1 MQKSSSSTPEKYLTE
16 LIPLAC
22 AGDLSAS
29 GTATSGYYRSVA
41 AADKASR
48 EMHRLLVAAMLFVGV
63 LVGSLWPSLGNAYT
77 GTNWFDD
84 DAAMHSSGS
93 PSIRINLS
101 EQKAYF
107 YKGSRLVGVSNVSSG
122 KAGFR
127 TSAGHFRVLA
137 KRPNHRSTIYG
148 SYVDR
153 STGRVVK
160 ADVDT
165 RKHRRP
171 PGTYYR
177 GAKMNHYIRFNGGIG
192 LHASG
197 HVPRYPASHGCVR
210 MPPHMAQKFFQYAR
224 VGMPV
229 RVSY

>member
-1 MQKSSSSTPEKYLTE
+1 MQRRLSSTRESHSHDSVPLLHWRGCPVVTTANTLNME
-16 LIPLAC
+16 LPRQPLRRNLMAV
-22 AGDLSAS
+22 L
-29 GTATSGYYRSVA
+29 
-41 AADKASR
+41 
-48 EMHRLLVAAMLFVGV
+48 MLLVGT
-63 LVGSLWPSLGNAYT
+63 LVGSLWPTLTQANSGA
-77 GTNWFDD
+77 NWFDD
-84 DAAMHSSGS
+84 QAAMSSSGS
-93 PSIRINLS
+93 PSIHINLS

-107 YKGSRLVGVSNVSSG
+107 YKGGRLVGVSLVSSG
-122 KAGFR
+122 KQGFR
-127 TSAGHFRVLA
+127 TSPGKFRVLA
-137 KRPNHRSTIYG
+137 KRPNHRSSIYG

-153 STGRVVK
+153 NTGRVVK

-210 MPPHMAQKFFQYAR
+210 MPPHMARKFYQYSR

-229 RVSY
+229 TVSY

>member
-1 MQKSSSSTPEKYLTE
+1 MQNRVE
-16 LIPLAC
+16 LRCREAARNPSITTADYGGGAGQRVDVGAEAYWLSCIKGLLLLLCLLLA
-22 AGDLSAS
+22 LP
-29 GTATSGYYRSVA
+29 A
-41 AADKASR
+41 AANSGA
-48 EMHRLLVAAMLFVGV
+48 
-63 LVGSLWPSLGNAYT
+63 
-77 GTNWFDD
+77 NWFDD
-84 DAAMHSSGS
+84 AAAASSSGS

-107 YKGSRLVGVSNVSSG
+107 YKGSRLVGVSFISSG
-122 KAGFR
+122 KRGFS
-127 TSAGHFRVLA
+127 TSPGKFRVLA
-137 KRPNHRSTIYG
+137 KRPNHRSSIYG

-165 RKHRRP
+165 RRHRRP
-171 PGTYYR
+171 AGTYYR
-177 GAKMNHYIRFNGGIG
+177 GAKMNYYIRFNGGVG

-210 MPPHMAQKFFQYAR
+210 MPPHMARKFFQYAR

-229 RVSY
+229 SVSY

>member
-1 MQKSSSSTPEKYLTE
+1 MK
-16 LIPLAC
+16 
-22 AGDLSAS
+22 
-29 GTATSGYYRSVA
+29 VA
-41 AADKASR
+41 AQPRGRS
-48 EMHRLLVAAMLFVGV
+48 LIAAFMLFVGT
-63 LVGSLWPSLGNAYT
+63 LVGSLWPTLVDAHT
-77 GTNWFDD
+77 GANWFDD
-84 DAAMHSSGS
+84 QAAMSSSGS
-93 PSIRINLS
+93 PSIHINLS

-107 YKGSRLVGVSNVSSG
+107 YKGGRLVGVSLVSSG
-122 KAGFR
+122 KQGFR
-127 TSAGHFRVLA
+127 TSPGKFRVLA
-137 KRPNHRSTIYG
+137 KRPNHRSSIYG

-153 STGRVVK
+153 NTGRVVK

-177 GAKMNHYIRFNGGIG
+177 GAKMNHYIRFNGGVG

-210 MPPHMAQKFFQYAR
+210 MPPHMARKFYQYSR

-229 RVSY
+229 TVSY

>member
-1 MQKSSSSTPEKYLTE
+1 M
-16 LIPLAC
+16 
-22 AGDLSAS
+22 
-29 GTATSGYYRSVA
+29 A
-41 AADKASR
+41 AASPPLSR
-48 EMHRLLVAAMLFVGV
+48 NLIGVMMLFTALLFG
-63 LVGSLWPSLGNAYT
+63 GLWPSLADAHT
-77 GTNWFDD
+77 GANWFDD
-84 DAAMHSSGS
+84 QAAMNSSGS

-107 YKGSRLVGVSNVSSG
+107 YKGGRLVGVSLVSSG
-122 KAGFR
+122 KQGFR
-127 TSAGHFRVLA
+127 TSPGKFRVLA
-137 KRPNHRSTIYG
+137 KRPNHRSSIYG
-148 SYVDR
+148 SFVDR
-153 STGRVVK
+153 NTGRVVK

-210 MPPHMAQKFFQYAR
+210 MPPHMARKFFQYSR

-229 RVSY
+229 TVTY